1 MLVSA
6 THLVGTPILSLQASG
21 PIGRVASSIVDPDT
35 LRVIAFR
42 VEGPGVS
49 PATNIL
55 DASSIREYSSLGMV
69 IDSADELVADDDI
82 VKISKI
88 LALHFDLI
96 GLKVESKKH
105 SKLGHVIDYTVT
117 PDDFSILQLIVRRPL
132 ARSLLDPQLTIHR
145 REIVEIT
152 DYKVIV
158 KDDAK
163 TIKARAEHEDFVPN
177 FVNPFRKSEPDF
189 APADTKTPADKDTE

>member
-49 PATNIL
+49 PAANIL
-55 DASSIREYSSLGMV
+55 DASSVREYSSLGMV

-82 VKISKI
+82 VKISNCD
-88 LALHFDLI
+88 LFVYVGGETQQTRPCHRLHR
-96 GLKVESKKH
+96 H
-105 SKLGHVIDYTVT
+105 SRRFFHTPAHSTPPLG
-117 PDDFSILQLIVRRPL
+117 
-132 ARSLLDPQLTIHR
+132 
-145 REIVEIT
+145 
-152 DYKVIV
+152 
-158 KDDAK
+158 
-163 TIKARAEHEDFVPN
+163 
-177 FVNPFRKSEPDF
+177 SEPLRP
-189 APADTKTPADKDTE
+189 PAHHPSSRDSRNHRLQSHSQRRRQDHQSPRRARRFRAQFRQSFS